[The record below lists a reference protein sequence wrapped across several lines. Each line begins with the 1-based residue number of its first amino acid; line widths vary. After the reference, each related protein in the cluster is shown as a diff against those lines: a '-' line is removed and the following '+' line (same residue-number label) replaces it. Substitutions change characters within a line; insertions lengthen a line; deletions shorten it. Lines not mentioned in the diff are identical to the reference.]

1 METRP
6 MTTATYDIT
15 QKRHRRYRFLIKM
28 LEDGITNFYTDGL
41 PPSFKAGSAKQQSRM
56 ASIADDC
63 FAETDEILG
72 ESWYKRSVSI
82 NQQPNIF
89 LISFISIHAVS

>member
-1 METRP
+1 

-41 PPSFKAGSAKQQSRM
+41 PPNFKAGSAKQQSRM

-63 FAETDEILG
+63 LAETDEILG